1 MLTLHVS
8 GIWQMDIDLVE
19 ILKVCIIIMNNELLK
34 LSNILE
40 IIIKFG

>member
-19 ILKVCIIIMNNELLK
+19 ILKVCIIMNNELLK